1 MVVTWA
7 ETNPHSFTA
16 IKIIRILSLLVNVF
30 FCCSSS
36 ASSWLFLPLLFALLF
51 IRLSFLFSPFLPW
64 FAWLCLMRP
73 GDGGGQHKAWSFPSH
88 ANRPCCGGYQG
99 RAGAALPVPLIA
111 VAVWWVV
118 EFHVWFE
125 GMFFFL
131 IYRYLFYFPFFSLS
145 FFIIEISVQLR
156 PSAAALPFEAIWFLR
171 FIFFPLSNWKETPPP
186 KKTNFHL
193 FSLVFLLRMF
203 RWRRTLMDAAI
214 TNTNSNKKMQHT
226 HESSSSIF
234 LSFNPERCGVEIST
248 IELSAILTPPPSCLI
263 H

>member
-1 MVVTWA
+1 MLLLRLLLAFLTLALCAVVY
-7 ETNPHSFTA
+7 PPLFPFLSF
-16 IKIIRILSLLVNVF
+16 S
-30 FCCSSS
+30 
-36 ASSWLFLPLLFALLF
+36 PL
-51 IRLSFLFSPFLPW
+51 IRLAVFNAPWRRRGAAQGLVVSIACKSAVLWGLSGARGRSVAGSFNCRR
-64 FAWLCLMRP
+64 CLMGCWISCLIW
-73 GDGGGQHKAWSFPSH
+73 GD
-88 ANRPCCGGYQG
+88 
-99 RAGAALPVPLIA
+99 V
-111 VAVWWVV
+111 
-118 EFHVWFE
+118 
-125 GMFFFL
+125 FFL